1 MYRYGITDVHQRIG
15 ELISDN
21 MILDYIDT
29 LELTIEYIRENIE
42 NIDIKGYTREQ
53 ALSYIDGDLDKAE
66 NYRYFSHL
74 MI

>member
-29 LELTIEYIRENIE
+29 LERTIEYIRENIE

-53 ALSYIDGDLDKAE
+53 ALGYIDGDLDQAE

>member
-1 MYRYGITDVHQRIG
+1 MYRYGITDVHKRIG

-29 LELTIEYIRENIE
+29 LERTIEYTRENIE

-53 ALSYIDGDLDKAE
+53 ALDYIDGDLDQAE